1 MKMFPFSFKTR
12 IAFNYL
18 ISTALMVLFVFVII
32 YNIVSYSV
40 YLHVDSDIKIEVNGH
55 LSEIKIEND
64 NVTLIDPEEW
74 REEEH
79 RSLDVNPVFVQI
91 LDANKELVN
100 KSPNLKNRN
109 LIFDANQEDF
119 KNFDTKL
126 NGQSIR
132 QIQFPVLNKK
142 KIAGYIIIAM
152 SLEDANLVLQN
163 LRDVLLVSYP
173 IILLLLFFTARFIAG
188 RNIRPITNI
197 TETASAIT
205 KDNLKSRIDLP
216 SNKDELYVLSNTIN
230 SLLDRIENA
239 IDREKQF
246 TSDASHELRT
256 PLAVVK
262 GTLEV
267 LIRKPREKEQYEEK
281 IKYCISE
288 IDRLNNMVD
297 QLLLLARFEN
307 QKIGISKQAVELDAV
322 ILQSLERFSSGIES
336 ANISIDFKFDNHFTI
351 HSDAYLI
358 VTIIENLISNA
369 IKYSRQKGSIKI
381 HLSETS
387 DFINCK
393 ISDNGIGIQ
402 KEDLTKIYEQFFRS
416 QSTTHPAIKGTGLGL
431 SIVKRLC
438 DLLQCDIQIESEIGK
453 GTMVSVQF
461 PK

>member
-1 MKMFPFSFKTR
+1 MKTFPFSFRNR

-40 YLHVDSDIKIEVNGH
+40 YLHVDNDIKIEVNGH
-55 LSEIKIEND
+55 LSEIKIENG

-91 LDANKELVN
+91 LDGNKELVN

-109 LIFDANQEDF
+109 LVFDAKQKDF
-119 KNFDTKL
+119 INFDTKL

-142 KIAGYIIIAM
+142 KVAGYIIIAM

-163 LRDVLLVSYP
+163 LRDVLLISYP
-173 IILLLLFFTARFIAG
+173 VILLLLFFTARFIAG

-197 TETASAIT
+197 TEIASAIT

-216 SNKDELYVLSNTIN
+216 SNKDELHVLSNTIN
-230 SLLDRIENA
+230 SLLDRIESA

-256 PLAVVK
+256 PLAIVK

-267 LIRKPREKEQYEEK
+267 LIRKPRDKEQYEDK
-281 IKYCISE
+281 IKYCINE
-288 IDRLNNMVD
+288 IDRLNNLVD

-307 QKIGISKQAVELDAV
+307 QKIGVNIQPVELDAI
-322 ILQSLERFSSGIES
+322 ILQSLERFSSRIKN

-358 VTIIENLISNA
+358 ATIIENLISNA
-369 IKYSRQKGSIKI
+369 IKYSKPKGLINI
-381 HLSETS
+381 YLSETS
-387 DFINCK
+387 DLITCK

-402 KEDLTKIYEQFFRS
+402 KADLKNIYGQFFRS
-416 QSTTHPAIKGTGLGL
+416 QATAHPAIKGTGLGL

-438 DLLQCDIQIESEIGK
+438 DLLACDIQIESEIGK
-453 GTMVSVQF
+453 GTTVRVQF

>member
-1 MKMFPFSFKTR
+1 MKMFPFSFKNR

-40 YLHVDSDIKIEVNGH
+40 YSHVDNDIKIEVNGH

-91 LDANKELVN
+91 LDGNKELVN

-126 NGQSIR
+126 NGRSIR
-132 QIQFPVLNKK
+132 QIQFPVLHKK

-216 SNKDELYVLSNTIN
+216 SNKDELYVLSHTIN

-307 QKIGISKQAVELDAV
+307 QKIGLNNQPVELDAI

-336 ANISIDFKFDNHFTI
+336 ANISIDFKFDNHFSI
-351 HSDAYLI
+351 YSDAYLI
-358 VTIIENLISNA
+358 ATIIENLISNA
-369 IKYSRQKGSIKI
+369 IKYSKSNGLIRI
-381 HLSETS
+381 HLSEAS
-387 DFINCK
+387 NFINCK

-402 KEDLTKIYEQFFRS
+402 KADLANIYGQFFRS
-416 QSTTHPAIKGTGLGL
+416 QATAHPAIKGTGLGL

-453 GTMVSVQF
+453 GTTVSIQF